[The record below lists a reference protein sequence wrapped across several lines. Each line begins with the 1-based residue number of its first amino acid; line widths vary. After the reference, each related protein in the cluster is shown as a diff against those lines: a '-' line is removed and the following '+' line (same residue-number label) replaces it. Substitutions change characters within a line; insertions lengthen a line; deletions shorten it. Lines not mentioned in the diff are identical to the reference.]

1 MKEQLANLCHEQWSG
16 WMEYLFSKGEFMD
29 IDGTWVMPA
38 WAVERWKHQ
47 MNTPYEQLSEEEKDS
62 DRTEADKF
70 LALLPGAIT
79 QPGKISRGVIKMTK
93 DYTHE
98 PFDYNG
104 AIRESAQL
112 MLAEV
117 VKPENTDLMEA
128 IKGVGSHD
136 GPGGNFMFGFTSLS
150 REQTT
155 RWDAIVEI
163 GDKHG
168 HSGASYGFAC
178 RHLQTLLAEI

>member
-1 MKEQLANLCHEQWSG
+1 
-16 WMEYLFSKGEFMD
+16 
-29 IDGTWVMPA
+29 
-38 WAVERWKHQ
+38 
-47 MNTPYEQLSEEEKDS
+47 
-62 DRTEADKF
+62 
-70 LALLPGAIT
+70 
-79 QPGKISRGVIKMTK
+79 MTK

-98 PFDYNG
+98 QFDYNG

-112 MLAEV
+112 MLAEI
-117 VKPENTDLMEA
+117 VKPENADLMEA

-136 GPGGNFMFGFTSLS
+136 GANGNFMFGFAWHDPDTSWGDDEYRKRTIERNKKVSLS

-168 HSGASYGFAC
+168 HSGPSYGCAC